1 MLKGVYTFN
10 FEITIKETQKT
21 YVTYHLVI
29 IFMSFVSQACQ
40 CCLWCFEKCMQ
51 FISRNG
57 YIQVSIHGC
66 NFCSGCYK
74 AFKVLGN
81 NILRVTAINTVG
93 DFVLFLGKLTIV
105 VATIFIGIEIVDL
118 RNSSDGKVHH
128 VWAPV
133 LLASIFAYLTAT
145 CFIGVYEVS

>member
-10 FEITIKETQKT
+10 FEITIKEKKT

-74 AFKVLGN
+74 AFIVLGN

-93 DFVLFLGKLTIV
+93 DFVLFLGKLAIV
-105 VATIFIGIEIVDL
+105 VATVFIGIEIVDL

-133 LLASIFAYLTAT
+133 FLASIFAYLTAT

>member
-1 MLKGVYTFN
+1 M
-10 FEITIKETQKT
+10 
-21 YVTYHLVI
+21 
-29 IFMSFVSQACQ
+29 QACQ

-66 NFCSGCYK
+66 NFCVGCFK
-74 AFKVLGN
+74 AFKVLGS

-93 DFVLFLGKLTIV
+93 DFVLFLGKIAVV

-118 RNSSDGKVHH
+118 RNPADGKVNH

-133 LLASIFAYLTAT
+133 FLAAVFAYLTAT
-145 CFIGVYEVS
+145 CFIGVYEVRSFYIFFDSVSSS